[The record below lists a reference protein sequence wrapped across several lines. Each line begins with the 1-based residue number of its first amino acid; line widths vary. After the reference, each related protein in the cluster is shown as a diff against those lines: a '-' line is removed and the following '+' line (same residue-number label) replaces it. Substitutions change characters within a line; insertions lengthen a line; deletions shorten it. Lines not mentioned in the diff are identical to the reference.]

1 MEENNNNN
9 NEEIKEQNNDNQEI
23 TEQKA
28 DRQETSGQQDGS
40 AGCEQQNRTQQG
52 NRQELPPQNG
62 QYYQN
67 GQYQKKRSKTSVIL
81 PVIAIVLAVVFLFS
95 SVFSVVL
102 RLFSGAVTV
111 GRGTSSDDSLNFKSP
126 YIAELSVNGVIQ
138 GDTTDSLTSQ
148 ATYHHSW
155 TVNKIKALKADTNN
169 KGLIMYVNTPG
180 GAVYEADE
188 LYLAIKDYKE
198 TTGRPVYSY
207 MASEAAS
214 GGYYISAPCD
224 QIIANRNCWT
234 GSIGVTIGTLYD
246 ITGLLKKYGVK
257 TVSIHAGKNK
267 AMGSYTEELTEE
279 QQDIL
284 QSLVDEAYE
293 QFVGIVAE
301 GRNMDLKEVKKL
313 ADGRIYTAKQAKA
326 NGLIDE
332 IGTFDE
338 AVQKMKKKYE
348 LEACTVQNITYPK
361 KDNFL
366 LDLLQSASSLKGD
379 DADSEL
385 DRLQALMDKNGKF
398 SVTYLAAIDR

>member
-1 MEENNNNN
+1 MEENNQNNN
-9 NEEIKEQNNDNQEI
+9 QNNEKNEI
-23 TEQKA
+23 TEQKIEH
-28 DRQETSGQQDGS
+28 QETNGQQGS
-40 AGCEQQNRTQQG
+40 SIGQGQQNYSQQD
-52 NRQELPPQNG
+52 NHQNLPPQNG

-67 GQYQKKRSKTSVIL
+67 GQYPKKKSKMSVII
-81 PVIAIVLAVVFLFS
+81 PVIAILLAVMFLFS
-95 SVFSVVL
+95 SIFTVVL
-102 RLFSGAVTV
+102 RLFSGSIPGT
-111 GRGTSSDDSLNFKSP
+111 RGTSSDDSLHFSSP
-126 YIAELSVNGVIQ
+126 YIAELSVDGVIQ

-148 ATYHHSW
+148 ATYHHTW

-169 KGLIMYVNTPG
+169 RGLILYVNTPG

-188 LYLAIKDYKE
+188 LYYAIKDYKE

-207 MASEAAS
+207 MAAEAAS

-313 ADGRIYTAKQAKA
+313 ADGRIYTAKQAKE

-348 LEACTVQNITYPK
+348 LEGCTVQNITYPK
-361 KDNFL
+361 KDSFL
-366 LDLLQSASSLKGD
+366 LDLLQSASLLKSD

>member
-9 NEEIKEQNNDNQEI
+9 NEEIKEQNNDNQAI

-67 GQYQKKRSKTSVIL
+67 GQYQKKRSKASVIL

-198 TTGRPVYSY
+198 STGRPVYSY

>member
-1 MEENNNNN
+1 MEENNQNNN
-9 NEEIKEQNNDNQEI
+9 QNNEKNEI
-23 TEQKA
+23 TEQKIEH
-28 DRQETSGQQDGS
+28 QETNGQQGS
-40 AGCEQQNRTQQG
+40 SIGQGQQNYSQQD
-52 NRQELPPQNG
+52 NHQNLPPQNG

-67 GQYQKKRSKTSVIL
+67 GQYPKKKSKMSVII
-81 PVIAIVLAVVFLFS
+81 PVIAILLAVMFLFS
-95 SVFSVVL
+95 SIFTVVL
-102 RLFSGAVTV
+102 RLFSGSIPGT
-111 GRGTSSDDSLNFKSP
+111 RGTSSDDSLHFSSP
-126 YIAELSVNGVIQ
+126 YIAELSVDGVIQ

-148 ATYHHSW
+148 ATYHHTW

-169 KGLIMYVNTPG
+169 RGLILYVNTPG

-188 LYLAIKDYKE
+188 LYYAIKDYKE

-207 MASEAAS
+207 MAAEAAS

-313 ADGRIYTAKQAKA
+313 ADGRIYTAKQAKE

-348 LEACTVQNITYPK
+348 LEGCTVQNITYPK
-361 KDNFL
+361 KDSFL
-366 LDLLQSASSLKGD
+366 LDLLQSASLLKKD

>member
-1 MEENNNNN
+1 MEENNQNNN
-9 NEEIKEQNNDNQEI
+9 QNNENNEI
-23 TEQKA
+23 TEQKIEH
-28 DRQETSGQQDGS
+28 QETNGQQGS
-40 AGCEQQNRTQQG
+40 SIGQGQQNYSQQD
-52 NRQELPPQNG
+52 NHQNLPPQNG

-67 GQYQKKRSKTSVIL
+67 GQYPKKKSKVSVII
-81 PVIAIVLAVVFLFS
+81 PVIAIILAVLFLFS
-95 SVFSVVL
+95 SIFTVVL
-102 RLFSGAVTV
+102 RLFSGSIPGT
-111 GRGTSSDDSLNFKSP
+111 RGASSDDSLHFSSP

-348 LEACTVQNITYPK
+348 LEGCTVQNITYPK
-361 KDNFL
+361 KDSFL
-366 LDLLQSASSLKGD
+366 LDLLQSASLLKSD

>member
-1 MEENNNNN
+1 MEENNQNNN
-9 NEEIKEQNNDNQEI
+9 QNNENNEI
-23 TEQKA
+23 TEQKIEH
-28 DRQETSGQQDGS
+28 QETNGQQGS
-40 AGCEQQNRTQQG
+40 SIGQGQQNYSQQD
-52 NRQELPPQNG
+52 NHQNLPPQNG

-67 GQYQKKRSKTSVIL
+67 GQYPKKKSKTSVII
-81 PVIAIVLAVVFLFS
+81 PVIAIILAVMFLFS
-95 SVFSVVL
+95 SIFTVVL
-102 RLFSGAVTV
+102 RLFSGSIPGT
-111 GRGTSSDDSLNFKSP
+111 RSTSSDDSLHFSSP

-348 LEACTVQNITYPK
+348 LEGCTVQNITYPK
-361 KDNFL
+361 KDSFL
-366 LDLLQSASSLKGD
+366 LDLLQSASLLKSD

>member
-67 GQYQKKRSKTSVIL
+67 GQYQKKRSKASVIL
-81 PVIAIVLAVVFLFS
+81 PVIAIVLAVMFLFS

-198 TTGRPVYSY
+198 STGRPVYSY